1 MNLESKLSVTE
12 WIEKWLQTYVK
23 PNLAYKTYSSYNA
36 VVHILKTH
44 FSELNDMPIN
54 NFDTL
59 KAQEIIN
66 SLSDKFA
73 KSTLCTLRVIFHE
86 SYSCAAEIF
95 SLHVHQIGKLM
106 VPKSARVKKVRAM
119 TRPEQEAVEVAA
131 QNALLGY
138 IAIFFLRTGLRA
150 SELCNLNWN
159 DYNPQNQTIKV
170 RKSKTE
176 AGIRFVPL
184 CEDAQR
190 ILAAQRKHMSDNAIF
205 HSSTGNPVTQTVLKK
220 LAFRLRKESGVT
232 FLTTHIYRHTFATRI
247 GRRYK
252 RQSTVAYFGTYK
264 CCFYH
269 AAVLHT
275 RRKLSERTD

>member
-1 MNLESKLSVTE
+1 ME

-23 PNLAYKTYSSYNA
+23 PNLAYKTYGSYR
-36 VVHILKTH
+36 VVANILNTH
-44 FSELNDMPIN
+44 FPRLNDIPVN
-54 NFDTL
+54 EFNTYQ
-59 KAQEIIN
+59 AQCIIN
-66 SLSDKFA
+66 SLADKYA
-73 KSTLCTLRVIFHE
+73 RSTLCTLRVIFHE
-86 SYSCAAEIF
+86 AYYYAGEIP
-95 SLHVHQIGKLM
+95 SLNAQQIGKLKI
-106 VPKSARVKKVRAM
+106 PKIARVKKVRAM
-119 TRPEQEAVEVAA
+119 TRPEQKAVEDAA
-131 QNALLGY
+131 ETVLLGH

-159 DYNPQNQTIKV
+159 DCNPRNQTIKV
-170 RKSKTE
+170 RESKTE